1 MKKLFAILAVALLV
15 AACGGGNTKEEPKS
29 IKDQFS
35 EYLTK
40 MEKAYKTKN
49 YEKAIDIYMDYN
61 EWCDSLDEEQLEELH
76 KAVTKAYAMN
86 AAYMDMFN
94 AIVDMMNYG
103 YDDMYEDDEADV
115 PIVYSNCYDGYLNV
129 RAEPSSKSQIL
140 GRLTNGQGAELLGV
154 EGNWC
159 RVRVNGVVGYVSNSY
174 IQSTPTDPVY
184 IDASV
189 VVGRWEMDYGPSNAY
204 DILKIESNGK
214 FVRNFY
220 QMGVGDTMS
229 GTWRLSYNKIVLR
242 YSDGTTDAFTV
253 NGKTMTRG
261 EATFYKK

>member
-1 MKKLFAILAVALLV
+1 MQKLFAILAVALLV
-15 AACGGGNTKEEPKS
+15 VACGNGDKKPQSIEE
-29 IKDQFS
+29 QLY
-35 EYLTK
+35 EYVAQ
-40 MEKAYKTKN
+40 MENYVKADD
-49 YEKAIDIYMDYN
+49 YEKAESVYEAYEKWVESLN
-61 EWCDSLDEEQLEELH
+61 EAQEEELLIVLDKVDERLGILDEVGSACYGAE
-76 KAVTKAYAMN
+76 
-86 AAYMDMFN
+86 AAN
-94 AIVDMMNYG
+94 
-103 YDDMYEDDEADV
+103 EADV
-115 PIVYSNCYDGYLNV
+115 PMVYSNCYDGYLNV
-129 RAEPSSKSQIL
+129 RAEPTSKSQIL

-220 QMGVGDTMS
+220 EMGVGDTIS

-242 YSDGTTDAFTV
+242 YSDGTTVAFTV
-253 NGKTMTRG
+253 NGKTMTKG